1 MIREPPICLDE
12 MMHRRRQL
20 ERTCTHSPSAETK
33 YGAGA
38 RCILR
43 LADMAYS
50 AAEDGCGDTEFF
62 SSGSASLESRATA
75 AAISRSHLG
84 ESRFIAAASE

>member
-1 MIREPPICLDE
+1 MVREPPIRIDKGV
-12 MMHRRRQL
+12 HGRRQI
-20 ERTCTHSPSAETK
+20 ERARARRLAAEREQRPR
-33 YGAGA
+33 AWVH
-38 RCILR
+38 R
-43 LADMAYS
+43 ADMAYC

-84 ESRFIAAASE
+84 ESRFFAAASE